1 MGYYHG
7 EKSLGLGPIL
17 ITLSLV
23 AVMGFGLMYY
33 AFGRTVD
40 STSTGAQALPT
51 ESVQPVTPSAQ
62 PAMAAKAHNHV

>member
-40 STSTGAQALPT
+40 STPTGAQALPT
-51 ESVQPVTPSAQ
+51 ENPQPTTPSAQ
-62 PAMAAKAHNHV
+62 PALASKAHNHV